1 MSLRS
6 LLRKEV
12 YWSRR
17 NLLTLLLLLVIVP
30 GFFAASSLLFQ
41 DVIPRDA
48 PVAVIPQ
55 DEDVTADELLS
66 VEAGLAFFAEP
77 VEMDT
82 RDAALD
88 QLAREGVYAAVEV
101 PHGIGE
107 AGQDVTFRLYVDGS
121 MVPFKEPS
129 LTIASIMERQLD
141 EQLEASVSVER
152 VVVGNRHDLAGYL
165 VPILLMGL
173 VMLVA
178 FTYVPYNLAGE
189 RDVLDRIRLE
199 SSLEALVASK
209 LLFFA
214 ALMLVPLVTFHATLA
229 SLEFGISALAPGTV
243 LTLLLTFIALAAISM
258 AVVIATRFRTLGR
271 FVNVLL
277 LLVVVGFSGLAY
289 PAGYF
294 SALRRTITRLVP
306 THYATIMTRSTMLRD
321 MGIADFT
328 DWFLGLA
335 LFALLALVLLE
346 VTIVAYRRRT

>member
-17 NLLTLLLLLVIVP
+17 NILTLLLLLVIVP

-48 PVAVIPQ
+48 PVAVVPE
-55 DEDVTADELLS
+55 DETVTQNELLS
-66 VEAGLAFFAEP
+66 VDAGLAFFATP
-77 VEMDT
+77 VEMDS
-82 RDAALD
+82 REAALD
-88 QLAREGVYAAVEV
+88 QLEREGVYAVVQV
-101 PHGIGE
+101 PHGIAD

-129 LTIASIMERQLD
+129 LTIAAIMERQLD
-141 EQLEASVSVER
+141 DQLAAGVTVER
-152 VVVGNRHDLAGYL
+152 IVVGNEHDLSGYL
-165 VPILLMGL
+165 VPIVLLGL

-209 LLFFA
+209 LIFFS
-214 ALMLVPLVTFHATLA
+214 ALMLVPLITFHLA
-229 SLEFGISALAPGTV
+229 LTSLGFDISALAPGTV
-243 LTLLLTFIALAAISM
+243 LTLVLTFVALAAISM
-258 AVVIATRFRTLGR
+258 AVVIASRFTTLGR

-294 SALRRTITRLVP
+294 SGLRRAITRLMP

-321 MGIADFT
+321 LTIADFT

-335 LFALLALVLLE
+335 IVALLALVVLE
-346 VTIVAYRRRT
+346 VTIVGYRRWT